1 LKGVPIATKKNPHQL
16 LTLFDCL
23 TLAPD
28 WSHDHNNG
36 LFGTSNSCGT
46 MDHTARTG
54 EDVACLGGLNQHQSF
69 GFTSADQAYT
79 VSS

>member
-1 LKGVPIATKKNPHQL
+1 VLIL
-16 LTLFDCL
+16 ILTSFGRL
-23 TLAPD
+23 PD

-54 EDVACLGGLNQHQSF
+54 EDVACLGGLMQHQRY
-69 GFTSADQAYT
+69 GFTSGDQAYT

>member
-1 LKGVPIATKKNPHQL
+1 
-16 LTLFDCL
+16 
-23 TLAPD
+23 
-28 WSHDHNNG
+28 
-36 LFGTSNSCGT
+36 